1 MKEQNSFL
9 LNLAAGGIS
18 GIGAKT
24 ASAPIERIKLLIQ
37 TQAVNRNIVDKT
49 EQGILSF
56 WRGNLANVYRFFPS
70 QALNFALKD
79 SYKLFFVGNAQIDKN
94 SFQVVVGNLVASGI
108 AGATALMVTYPF
120 DLARTRLA
128 VDVGGSVSMKQRVYL
143 GTADCLAKTFK
154 DVCVPV
160 SVYGR
165 IRQHQILA
173 GH

>member
-108 AGATALMVTYPF
+108 AGATALMNTHVYLYSDF
-120 DLARTRLA
+120 QMICFFSRVRLA

-154 DVCVPV
+154 QEGIRG
-160 SVYGR
+160 VYS
-165 IRQHQILA
+165 
-173 GH
+173 